1 MLNIKDRLFLSIFI
15 NNIEL
20 PLNTVVFRQ
29 LQMHSATLFNFPIA
43 VLTVADSVNYL
54 VENPIVDGDSVT
66 VRCGK
71 VLENAY
77 SQSYSFRVFN
87 VKTAKIGNSKVY
99 TFYLILNAPRYV
111 NENSKASITG
121 RVSDVIRELAEVSG
135 LEYDIDITAD
145 SQIWYSGGAKRCD
158 FAKYVTR
165 HAYLDTTSCFVL
177 GVTLGGQV
185 RLKNISN
192 LDYVEASN
200 LLLHGPKIS
209 EASIQVVG
217 LKESVESG
225 FQNNLSGYKYETVVQ
240 TNENVSR
247 ESQVEV
253 PATSTVLNVNSLLN
267 ERLEGSRLYFGP
279 IDSGNTHP
287 NFYVAEHQNKRI
299 KSTFG
304 SSIFVVCNEESNLDL
319 LDTTKFIDFE
329 NPNSRVELNQKTSG
343 GYLTTAK
350 SLLIQPGYY
359 FEKMKLT
366 RQGFNADIVT
376 QENLQL
382 LGVG

>member
-1 MLNIKDRLFLSIFI
+1 MLNIKDRLFLSVFV
-15 NNIEL
+15 NNLEL
-20 PLNTVVFRQ
+20 PLDAVIFHS
-29 LQMHSATLFNFPIA
+29 LQMHSATIFGFPVA
-43 VLTVADSVNYL
+43 MLEVADSVNYL
-54 VENPIVDGDSVT
+54 VENPIVDGDSIT

-71 VLENAY
+71 VVENAY

-87 VKTAKIGNSKVY
+87 VKTEKQGNSKVY
-99 TFYLILNAPRYV
+99 RFYLVLNAPRYV
-111 NENSKASITG
+111 NENSKASIAG
-121 RVSDVIRELAEVSG
+121 RVSDVVKELAETSG
-135 LEYDIDITAD
+135 LDYEIDITAD
-145 SQIWYSGGAKRCD
+145 SQIWYSGGAKRHE

-177 GVTLGGQV
+177 GVTLSGIV
-185 RLKNISN
+185 KLKNISN
-192 LDYVEASN
+192 LDYVESPN
-200 LLLHGPKIS
+200 LLLHGPKVS

-225 FQNNLSGYKYETVVQ
+225 FQNNLAGYKYETLVQ
-240 TNENVSR
+240 TNEYVTR
-247 ESQVEV
+247 ETQVEV

-267 ERLEGSRLYFGP
+267 ERLTGSKIFFAP

-304 SSIFVVCNEESNLDL
+304 SSIFVVCNEESNLEL

-329 NPNSRVELNQKTSG
+329 NPNSQVELNQKTTG

-350 SLLIQPGYY
+350 SILIQPGYY
-359 FEKMKLT
+359 FEKLKLT
-366 RQGFNADIVT
+366 RQGFNPDIVT

-382 LGVG
+382 LGVD